1 MPKVFT
7 SKTQKRGE
15 TGENIAV
22 FYLERQG
29 FKIIDR
35 NYTVKAGEIDI
46 IGEKDGKLYF
56 FEVKAVTTTVTRENI
71 SRVTRTITG
80 IRPEENMHDKKL
92 ARLYRAVEIY
102 RIEHPTKAQYWQIDL
117 LCVYFDPDTKNAK
130 VTRIENV

>member
-46 IGEKDGKLYF
+46 IG
-56 FEVKAVTTTVTRENI
+56 
-71 SRVTRTITG
+71 
-80 IRPEENMHDKKL
+80 
-92 ARLYRAVEIY
+92 
-102 RIEHPTKAQYWQIDL
+102 
-117 LCVYFDPDTKNAK
+117 
-130 VTRIENV
+130 